1 VRLDPH
7 ERARFLTDETLA
19 AGISPKDQCWLRS
32 HTEHCAECA
41 SYAELTSQIVKGLNS
56 FSFEIDPGM
65 HRRVQDS
72 VATHTQRLG
81 QKCQYFQ
88 VRAWR
93 LVFLAA
99 ALLIMAIVPFETN
112 IKHKP
117 DQAELERAD
126 TLLLE
131 RVDASVSREV
141 PEAMELLM
149 PREIR

>member
-7 ERARFLTDETLA
+7 ERARFLTDEALA
-19 AGISPKDQCWLRS
+19 GGISPKDQCWRRS
-32 HTEHCAECA
+32 HIENCAECA
-41 SYAELTSQIVKGLNS
+41 GYAELTSQIVKGLNS

-81 QKCQYFQ
+81 QKRQYFQ

-93 LVFLAA
+93 WVFLAA
-99 ALLIMAIVPFETN
+99 TLLIMVIVPFQRN
-112 IKHKP
+112 INKQH
-117 DQAELERAD
+117 QAELERAD

-131 RVDASVSREV
+131 RVDASVSREA

-149 PREIR
+149 PGEIR